1 MLVRPQ
7 DGKAKMCLRD
17 IHFCL
22 HLELF
27 VYSRFKDKI
36 NELNFQSC
44 FRGLEVRLWAD
55 MPRVPGS
62 NPTQAKLN
70 KNVLLQYLFIFLRFF
85 QK

>member
-27 VYSRFKDKI
+27 VYNRVEIMTKYP
-36 NELNFQSC
+36 NFQSC
-44 FRGLEVRLWAD
+44 LRGLEVRLKTA
-55 MPRVPGS
+55 MLEVPGS
-62 NPTQAKLN
+62 NLTLSRVYKKIHFYN
-70 KNVLLQYLFIFLRFF
+70 NFSFF
-85 QK
+85 